1 MWPSRSVKSHGGN
14 AGRIVARESTRRQ
27 GLIVKTDWFSPSSHG
42 AAVQA
47 MLAVAGP
54 GIPKS
59 ASPSLFLRLSIDLHR
74 CATTIFRDIR

>member
-1 MWPSRSVKSHGGN
+1 MQN
-14 AGRIVARESTRRQ
+14 ALKVRPEPKAALEGSIARDRLLSRRQ

-59 ASPSLFLRLSIDLHR
+59 AAPSLFLRLHNSAGGLVLQ
-74 CATTIFRDIR
+74 